1 MNPPERGMFITLE
14 GGEGAGKTTAITQI
28 KAWLQGQG
36 RSVVTTREPGG
47 TELAERIRSIL
58 LDSPVGSV
66 SDITELLLM
75 FASRAQHLEA
85 VIRPALAKGQ
95 VVLCDRFTDASLA
108 YQGGGRALGLD
119 LVRRLADIVHADL
132 WPDITLLLDVP
143 VDVGLKR
150 VSQRNQGMNRF
161 ELEKTAFLER
171 VRETYLALAKAEP
184 ERFWVIDASQ
194 SHKQVKHEILKGL
207 EQRFK

>member
-1 MNPPERGMFITLE
+1 MSVVERGLFITLE

-47 TELAERIRSIL
+47 TDLAERIRGLL

-66 SDITELLLM
+66 SDVTELLMM
-75 FASRAQHLEA
+75 FASRAQHLEE

-108 YQGGGRALGLD
+108 YQGGGRELGLD
-119 LVRRLADIVHADL
+119 LVRKLANIVHPDL

-150 VSQRNQGMNRF
+150 VNQRNQGMNRF

-171 VRETYLALAKAEP
+171 VRQTYLTLAEADP
-184 ERFWVIDASQ
+184 DRFWVIDASQ
-194 SHKQVKHEILKGL
+194 SHKRVKREILEGL
-207 EQRFK
+207 EQRLG